1 MLMNK
6 EQLENYIKDYGK
18 EIYSFCKTLT
28 KNKTDADD
36 LYQDTFLK
44 AIELNN
50 IDTNK
55 NPKSYLLG
63 IAVNMWRSK
72 KRRYARRERIAPMQ
86 SLSED
91 AFIEQLPVS
100 SKPLDELMIEKM
112 EKEKVRTIIES
123 LPEKMKLVILL
134 YYMDELSLKE
144 IAQILKIP
152 SGTVKSRLH
161 QARKKITKEME
172 VYRNE

>member
-1 MLMNK
+1 MNK

-91 AFIEQLPVS
+91 ASIEQLLVS

-134 YYMDELSLKE
+134 YYMDELTLKE

>member
-1 MLMNK
+1 
-6 EQLENYIKDYGK
+6 
-18 EIYSFCKTLT
+18 
-28 KNKTDADD
+28 
-36 LYQDTFLK
+36 
-44 AIELNN
+44 
-50 IDTNK
+50 
-55 NPKSYLLG
+55 
-63 IAVNMWRSK
+63 
-72 KRRYARRERIAPMQ
+72 MQ

-91 AFIEQLPVS
+91 ASIEQLPVS

-134 YYMDELSLKE
+134 YYMDELTLKE

>member
-18 EIYSFCKTLT
+18 EIYSFCKALT
-28 KNKTDADD
+28 KNKTDAED

-91 AFIEQLPVS
+91 ASIEQLPVS

-134 YYMDELSLKE
+134 YYMDELTLKE

-161 QARKKITKEME
+161 QARKKITQEME

>member
-1 MLMNK
+1 
-6 EQLENYIKDYGK
+6 
-18 EIYSFCKTLT
+18 
-28 KNKTDADD
+28 
-36 LYQDTFLK
+36 
-44 AIELNN
+44 
-50 IDTNK
+50 
-55 NPKSYLLG
+55 
-63 IAVNMWRSK
+63 MWRSK

-91 AFIEQLPVS
+91 ASIEQLPVS

-134 YYMDELSLKE
+134 YYMDELTLKE

>member
-1 MLMNK
+1 MLMNN

-91 AFIEQLPVS
+91 ASIEQLPVS

-134 YYMDELSLKE
+134 YYMDELTLKE

>member
-1 MLMNK
+1 MNK

>member
-1 MLMNK
+1 
-6 EQLENYIKDYGK
+6 
-18 EIYSFCKTLT
+18 
-28 KNKTDADD
+28 
-36 LYQDTFLK
+36 
-44 AIELNN
+44 
-50 IDTNK
+50 
-55 NPKSYLLG
+55 
-63 IAVNMWRSK
+63 MWRGK

-91 AFIEQLPVS
+91 ASIEQLPVS

-112 EKEKVRTIIES
+112 EKEKVRTIIER

>member
-1 MLMNK
+1 
-6 EQLENYIKDYGK
+6 
-18 EIYSFCKTLT
+18 
-28 KNKTDADD
+28 
-36 LYQDTFLK
+36 
-44 AIELNN
+44 
-50 IDTNK
+50 
-55 NPKSYLLG
+55 
-63 IAVNMWRSK
+63 
-72 KRRYARRERIAPMQ
+72 MQ

-91 AFIEQLPVS
+91 ASIEQLPVS